1 VTVAPLGD
9 DDQNQPL
16 GVHQD
21 GGTEKDCPASAA
33 RGGCEWRWGSSAKW
47 TPPRGRPTR
56 ADIRFRN
63 RDRRQGTAARGTR
76 SESKE
81 CRSPSTAGTSPGTS
95 DPANRMRLGGFPLR
109 PAPVHDQ
116 TRYRWNSFRCS
127 ARAALLTGHR
137 GGRAAIARARERR
150 RSGPGAGL
158 LKAHVGFDETAPDS
172 TAGGGRGVLGTER
185 GSWER

>member
-1 VTVAPLGD
+1 VGPLGD
-9 DDQNQPL
+9 DDQDQPL
-16 GVHQD
+16 GVHRD

-33 RGGCEWRWGSSAKW
+33 RRGCEWRWGSSAKW

-63 RDRRQGTAARGTR
+63 RDRLRGRPRGEPGPRARSAGAPRLRVPHQEHRTRPTA
-76 SESKE
+76 
-81 CRSPSTAGTSPGTS
+81 
-95 DPANRMRLGGFPLR
+95 RLGGFPLR
-109 PAPVHDQ
+109 PRPVHDQ

-127 ARAALLTGHR
+127 PRAGLLTGHR
-137 GGRAAIARARERR
+137 VGRAAIARARERR

-172 TAGGGRGVLGTER
+172 TAGGGRGVPGTER